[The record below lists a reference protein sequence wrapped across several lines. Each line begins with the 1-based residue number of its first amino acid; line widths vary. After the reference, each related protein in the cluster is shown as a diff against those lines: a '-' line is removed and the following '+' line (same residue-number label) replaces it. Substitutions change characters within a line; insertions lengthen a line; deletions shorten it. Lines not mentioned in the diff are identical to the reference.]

1 MTTIV
6 RQPFA
11 PLNEAR
17 LHTLT
22 SLKNRQNSIS
32 NTSPVKR
39 KASDV
44 TEFDDSENV
53 DPVLFSKRAKGADD
67 SFFSS
72 KGSFTKPTNFFL
84 TKSASTN
91 ALPVSS
97 THKATTPRSRSLL
110 NPKSPAGRLN
120 ISTTRP
126 SPLSAPAGRSPTRG
140 RRSGILSSRKH
151 NSSFTRVDPPIFGL
165 SAGSAAPFSLDAALK
180 GTISSYTSRSD
191 VSSSKKSSTSF
202 SGLLEPEMS
211 SSWFF
216 DIHEDTEDQE
226 MTNLLQHSTCV
237 LDISSDEES
246 ESRRQRERA
255 EGKEN
260 IPPVDDISQTSRPR
274 AARLAAGV
282 DEMVVEKERNPLSE
296 MDPRQ
301 YYPKG
306 CDENSIVV
314 ILSEEDEEIPVR
326 DDLQFIS
333 KASHEAL
340 IKGEATEDSTTEPR
354 LFENENSVSVEDLM
368 QKPDGSA
375 PGAAVLEPM
384 EGTGESFEVWES
396 SSAKDETEVIAGC
409 SWERGKATLPLG
421 IDELSDE

>member
-1 MTTIV
+1 MATIT

-22 SLKNRQNSIS
+22 SLKNRQNAIS
-32 NTSPVKR
+32 NPSPVKR
-39 KASDV
+39 KAADV
-44 TEFDDSENV
+44 TELDDSENV
-53 DPVLFSKRAKGADD
+53 DPVVFSKRAKGAADN
-67 SFFSS
+67 FYPS
-72 KGSFTKPTNFFL
+72 KGSFIKPSTFFL

-91 ALPVSS
+91 DLPASS
-97 THKATTPRSRSLL
+97 APKAATPRSRNLL
-110 NPKSPAGRLN
+110 NPKSPAAKLN
-120 ISTTRP
+120 ISITRP

-140 RRSGILSSRKH
+140 KRSGILSSRKH
-151 NSSFTRVDPPIFGL
+151 GGSFTRVDPPVFGL

-191 VSSSKKSSTSF
+191 ASSKKPSSGPSDLTD
-202 SGLLEPEMS
+202 LHEPEMS

-246 ESRRQRERA
+246 ESRQQRERA

-274 AARLAAGV
+274 AARLAASM
-282 DEMVVEKERNPLSE
+282 DEMIVEKERNPLGE

-301 YYPKG
+301 YYSTG

-314 ILSEEDEEIPVR
+314 ILGEGDEETAVRNDVQIVVEENPSAPIEAEAQAGSIAQAEPSEDE
-326 DDLQFIS
+326 
-333 KASHEAL
+333 
-340 IKGEATEDSTTEPR
+340 
-354 LFENENSVSVEDLM
+354 NSASVEDLM
-368 QKPDGSA
+368 RKMDESA
-375 PGAAVLEPM
+375 PGAALLEPM

-396 SSAKDETEVIAGC
+396 SSAKDETETVVEC
-409 SWERGKATLPLG
+409 S
-421 IDELSDE
+421 